1 MRKHLLVA
9 RALLSCATAHS
20 QVAAAVVDTA
30 ADCPDLAQV
39 PSVTATWRGEEGR
52 AGSAAKEAVRR
63 LPAMAK
69 RDGQPLC
76 R

>member
-1 MRKHLLVA
+1 MRTHLLIA
-9 RALLSCATAHS
+9 RTLLFVTTHG
-20 QVAAAVVDTA
+20 QIPAAAMEAA
-30 ADCPDLAQV
+30 ADCPAAAQV

-52 AGSAAKEAVRR
+52 VASAAKEAVRR